1 MNRIL
6 LIFLVFVIAFVGCK
20 KTEKPI
26 NKLEIAEKYFEAL
39 NKSDGVKMKTLLAD
53 SIVTVIPKYEYELA
67 FSKNDYT
74 EKWLKWDAVFEPTY
88 KVLAMELEN
97 GTVKVKVSKV
107 DKRILFFMQKPFIT
121 NEILRFSNGKIIAAE
136 TEYLNFNET
145 IWEQNKTELL
155 AWTEENY
162 PELNLSHFIYDQTKF
177 GGKKL
182 LKAMELYK
190 NKE

>member
-6 LIFLVFVIAFVGCK
+6 LISLVFVIGFVGCNK
-20 KTEKPI
+20 SEKPI
-26 NKLEIAEKYFEAL
+26 NKLEMAEKYFEAL
-39 NKSDGVKMKTLLAD
+39 NKSDGIKMKTLLAD

-67 FSKNDYT
+67 FSKSDYT

-88 KVLAMELEN
+88 NVLAMELEN
-97 GTVKVKVSKV
+97 GTVKAKVSKV

-121 NEILRFSNGKIIAAE
+121 TEVLSFSNGKITSVE
-136 TEYLNFNET
+136 TEYLNFDET
-145 IWEQNKTELL
+145 IWNHNKTELL

-162 PELNLSHFIYDQTKF
+162 PELNLNRFIYDQTKF
-177 GGKKL
+177 GAEKL

-190 NKE
+190 NK